1 MPHPD
6 YPEHA
11 KLAKVSDKSQ
21 AIGEFLEWL
30 TTEQGYT
37 LAKWSDTEYA
47 EGRLY
52 STHES
57 TNVLLAQFF
66 DIDLTVLEAEK
77 RAILAHQRELNDQA
91 DQARA

>member
-52 STHES
+52 ST
-57 TNVLLAQFF
+57 
-66 DIDLTVLEAEK
+66 
-77 RAILAHQRELNDQA
+77 LAHQRELNDQA